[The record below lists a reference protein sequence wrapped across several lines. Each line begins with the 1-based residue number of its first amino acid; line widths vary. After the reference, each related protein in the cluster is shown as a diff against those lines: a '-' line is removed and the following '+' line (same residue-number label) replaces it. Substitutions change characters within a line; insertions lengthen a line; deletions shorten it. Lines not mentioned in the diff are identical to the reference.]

1 MLNEGLI
8 VNDSSAL
15 VKSEIV
21 KQIRSLGPTTPTELE
36 RAVFKG
42 LTGHDRDEIDWDIED
57 NQAGYFT
64 WLKSFD
70 ELVGELVNDDY
81 ILVDEQGDSGERTLK
96 PTEALPHIEYSHL
109 VYEPA
114 RKT

>member
-8 VNDSSAL
+8 VNDSRAL

-21 KQIRSLGPTTPTELE
+21 KQIRSLGPTTPDELE

-42 LTGHDRDEIDWDIED
+42 LTGHDRVEVDWDIED

-70 ELVGELVNDDY
+70 QLVGELIDDDY
-81 ILVDEQGDSGERTLK
+81 ILVEEHGESGERRLV
-96 PTEALPHIEYSHL
+96 PTEALPHVEYSHL

-114 RKT
+114 RNG